1 MTTLLLASA
10 SPARLSTLRS
20 AGIEPVVR
28 VSGVDEDAVLE
39 HAAASAGAPLHPADA
54 VLALARAK
62 ADAVVTSLRADS
74 EADGDDG
81 AAGDAGAQR
90 LDAHGAPLPD
100 DLVVLGC
107 DSLLELDGEPLGKPT
122 GPADAVER
130 WRRMRGRS
138 GVLHTG
144 HWLVDTRDGATGS
157 TGATASTLVHFAD
170 LSDAEIDA
178 YVATGEPLAV
188 AGAFTI
194 DGLGGPFVTGLEGD
208 HHTVVGLSLPLLR
221 DLLARLGVGVPELW
235 ATAGTGGVAGPSPQ
249 TDPGASAS
257 DSAGAAADESGSAG
271 AAARTGP
278 AAAGVVWRTPRL
290 VIRSMGAEHARSLA
304 AYRSEPEVA
313 RYQSWD
319 APFTLAQARAFVAGM
334 AGVDPVSPGRWVQ
347 LAIEADGAHV
357 GDVAVRVDEDGRQAR
372 VGITLAGDAQ
382 GRGWGTE
389 ALGAVLD
396 GLFAAG
402 LHRVV
407 ADCDVRN
414 EASWRLLERI
424 GMRREAHHR
433 RSSFWKGEWVDEYE
447 YAVLAEEWRG

>member
-28 VSGVDEDAVLE
+28 VSGVDEDAVLG
-39 HAAASAGAPLHPADA
+39 HAAVFAGAPLHPADA

-62 ADAVVTSLRADS
+62 ADAVVASL
-74 EADGDDG
+74 ADGGPDVTDGGG
-81 AAGDAGAQR
+81 AAGAADGQ
-90 LDAHGAPLPD
+90 LDAHGVPLPD

-107 DSLLELDGEPLGKPT
+107 DSLLELDGEPLGKPAD
-122 GPADAVER
+122 PADAIER

-144 HWLVDTRDGATGS
+144 HWLVDIRDGATGS

-170 LSDAEIDA
+170 LSDAEIEA

-194 DGLGGPFVTGLEGD
+194 DGLGGPFVIGLEGD

-221 DLLARLGVGVPELW
+221 DLLARLGVSVPELW
-235 ATAGTGGVAGPSPQ
+235 ATAGGVAGTSARL
-249 TDPGASAS
+249 DP
-257 DSAGAAADESGSAG
+257 SAGGSGSAG
-271 AAARTGP
+271 PTAGAGTAAG
-278 AAAGVVWRTPRL
+278 AGVVWRTPRL
-290 VIRSMGAEHARSLA
+290 VIRSMGAEHARTLA

-334 AGVDPVSPGRWVQ
+334 AGLDPVSPGRWVQ
-347 LAIEADGAHV
+347 LAIESDGGHV

-382 GRGWGTE
+382 GQGWGTE

-396 GLFAAG
+396 RLFEAG

-414 EASWRLLERI
+414 EASWRLLERV
-424 GMRREAHHR
+424 GMRREAHR
-433 RSSFWKGEWVDEYE
+433 LRASFWKGEWVDEYE
-447 YAVLAEEWRG
+447 YAVLAEEWRD